1 MLLPEQMTKIL
12 IVGSKDRLRDTIEE
26 LYRLEQIHPIDF
38 SSEEEGFSLGA
49 PLPEASE
56 TSQRLLKLRA
66 VSKDLAVVDKPMKEK
81 MGKDRIHNEIDEAL
95 VTFEAEVR
103 GAVETR
109 DQTQN
114 RKHDL
119 EASKKLL
126 EPFVPLGIDLDL
138 YHGYDSIVVFTGN
151 AKTDIEPA
159 ISGAIKNY
167 ELFKSDE
174 SDLIALFVAKAEAPE
189 AQKVLVQEGFIEMP
203 APAGKGSPSEALKAI
218 DVEVEALDKSL
229 QDAEEKVTKL
239 REKHEEF
246 ILASDEELSI
256 EVEKAEFPL
265 RAGATA
271 HAFAIDAWIPS
282 SSLEAV
288 KSGLISKVGDDI
300 HIEVVEDKITR
311 KEHVHA
317 EEAIAGTREAHV
329 KEEPPSKLT
338 AKKPVGMF
346 THLTELISI
355 PKYGEIDP
363 TNILAITFPLFFGL
377 MVGDLAYG
385 IGFMILGWVG
395 FRHVRSEDWKSIS
408 TMLFFGGVW
417 ATIFGLFLFGEAFGM
432 HFAPQWQLEPGFTIE
447 QLKQLYPYG
456 NELSWSSMLQTN
468 LTFTLGPI
476 PFGVYN
482 KLNDV
487 KMLLYIAVWIG
498 IAHLFIGYCLGL
510 YNETIRHGF
519 KHAFMHKVSWLL
531 ILLGGAFM
539 LPYVIDLLILS
550 QPVGLLDYRLIIAIV
565 LIVVGIVIA
574 FRAEGGQSILELPGL
589 MSNVVSYTRLTA
601 IGMAKAG
608 MALAFNLIAIEML
621 APLGIIGVIGAIAV
635 FTLGHLMIFVLAVLS
650 AGIHGIR
657 LHYVELF
664 QKFFTGGGSKFDP
677 LRIVRKYTSEVK

>member
-1 MLLPEQMTKIL
+1 MTKIL
-12 IVGSKDRLRDTIEE
+12 IVGSKDKLKETIEE
-26 LYRLEQIHPIDF
+26 LYRLEAIHPIDF
-38 SSEEEGFSLGA
+38 SSEEEGFTLGA

-56 TSQRLLKLRA
+56 ISQTLLKLRA
-66 VSKDLAVVDKPMKEK
+66 VSKDLAVVDKPLKEK
-81 MGKDRIHNEIDEAL
+81 IEKDRIHKEVSEAL
-95 VTFEAEVR
+95 ITLEAEIR

-109 DQTQN
+109 DQIQN

-119 EASKKLL
+119 ESSKKLL

-138 YHGYDSIVVFTGN
+138 YRGYDSIVVFTGYVR
-151 AKTDIEPA
+151 TDPEP
-159 ISGAIKNY
+159 IIRESLRDY
-167 ELFKSDE
+167 ELFTAEK
-174 SDLIALFVAKAEAPE
+174 SDLIALFVVKSEAAEA
-189 AQKVLVQEGFIEMP
+189 QRLLVQEGFTEMP
-203 APAGKGSPSEALKAI
+203 APMGKGSPTEAVKAI
-218 DVEVEALDKSL
+218 DAENEALDKAL
-229 QDAEEKVTKL
+229 DDAEEKVTKL
-239 REKHEEF
+239 REKHEAF
-246 ILASDEELSI
+246 LLASDEEFSI
-256 EVEKAEFPL
+256 EVMKAEFPL
-265 RAGATA
+265 RVGATT
-271 HAFAIDAWIPS
+271 HAFAVDAWVPS
-282 SSLEAV
+282 KSMDAV
-288 KSGLISKVGDDI
+288 MSALTAKVGEGI
-300 HIEVVEDKITR
+300 HIEVVEDKAPR
-311 KEHVHA
+311 KEHIHA
-317 EEAIAGTREAHV
+317 EEAVAGAAQEHV
-329 KEEPPSKLT
+329 KQEPPSKLS

-385 IGFMILGWVG
+385 IGFMILGWIG
-395 FRHVRSEDWKSIS
+395 FRHVRSDDWKSIS

-417 ATIFGLFLFGEAFGM
+417 ATVFGLFLFGEAFGM
-432 HFAPQWQLEPGFTIE
+432 HFAPQWQAMPGYTIQ
-447 QLKQLYPYG
+447 QLHASYPYG

-498 IAHLFIGYCLGL
+498 IIHLFIGYCLGV

-519 KHAFMHKVSWLL
+519 KHAFMHKISWLF
-531 ILLGGAFM
+531 ILLGGAFL

-550 QPVGLLDYRLIIAIV
+550 LPVGLTDPRLIIAIV

-574 FRAEGGQSILELPGL
+574 FKAEGGQSILELPGL
-589 MSNVVSYTRLTA
+589 MSNVMSYTRLAA

-621 APLGIIGVIGAIAV
+621 APIGGVAVIGAIAV
-635 FTLGHLMIFVLAVLS
+635 FTIGHLMIFVLAVLS